1 MSVTRARM
9 QQISQAFFNLYN
21 QNKFEIGSLFDTI
34 ESCLKDITQTPG
46 DFQYIM
52 PTPEHFRDDSAIS
65 SIADLVSAAHCDG
78 DLVGKVLYIRWYYH
92 MTLLAMGSF
101 AAKKIVDYIH
111 KNTDIKVNVKLT
123 GSNFIYVLDDAAGF
137 SIRRA
142 AGGGPFD
149 TMYSGFKLF
158 NPIWDDILEACAH
171 AEGGEESLMRLEMPG
186 AVEVFN
192 ETRASTYWAD
202 YVPLAEMGKHVK
214 EHFIDEIKQIISL
227 W

>member
-1 MSVTRARM
+1 
-9 QQISQAFFNLYN
+9 
-21 QNKFEIGSLFDTI
+21 
-34 ESCLKDITQTPG
+34 
-46 DFQYIM
+46 
-52 PTPEHFRDDSAIS
+52 
-65 SIADLVSAAHCDG
+65 
-78 DLVGKVLYIRWYYH
+78 
-92 MTLLAMGSF
+92 
-101 AAKKIVDYIH
+101 
-111 KNTDIKVNVKLT
+111 
-123 GSNFIYVLDDAAGF
+123 
-137 SIRRA
+137 
-142 AGGGPFD
+142 
-149 TMYSGFKLF
+149 MYSGFKLF